1 MKAHFTQL
9 LFRYLLGASIVL
21 AVLAPAHA
29 GAAQIARTPPM
40 GWNTWYAFGCKSSDA
55 IVRAQVQALISDGL
69 EAAGYQYINL
79 DDCWQGSR
87 DSRGI
92 IRPNSN
98 FPDMKALAAYV
109 HAKGLKFGIY
119 SSPGP
124 KTCGGF
130 EGSYEHER
138 QDAET
143 YARWGV
149 DFLKY
154 DWCSATKVYKP
165 DQMQLAYRKME
176 VALRETHRPIV
187 YSLCQYGLEQVW
199 TWGASVGGNLW
210 RTTMDVSNQIDFQE
224 YTRMAFVGFGQAGL
238 EQFAGP
244 GHWNDPDMLQIGNRG
259 LNEDEDRTQMSLW
272 CLLAAPLIV
281 SSDLTR
287 LTPAQLAILTNHEV
301 IAVDQDRAG
310 IQGSRISQKGP
321 AEVWMK
327 PLADGAK
334 AVGLF
339 NQGEGPMVVKVDLK
353 DVGVKRAADVRNLWT
368 QKDLGRYEGSYS
380 AVVPGHG
387 VVLVLIR
394 AL

>member
-1 MKAHFTQL
+1 MKAFFTQF
-9 LFRYLLGASIVL
+9 LFRILAGAFIVL
-21 AVLAPAHA
+21 AVLAPARA

-40 GWNTWYAFGCKSSDA
+40 GWNTWYAFGCKTSDA
-55 IVRAQVQALISDGL
+55 IVRAQAQTLISDGL
-69 EAAGYQYINL
+69 KAAGYQYINL

-87 DSRGI
+87 DGSGNI
-92 IRPNSN
+92 HPNSN
-98 FPDMKALAAYV
+98 FPDMKALATYV

-130 EGSYEHER
+130 EGSYGHER

-154 DWCSATKVYKP
+154 DWCSAAKVYTP
-165 DQMQLAYRKME
+165 DQMQFAYRKMG

-210 RTTMDVSNQIDFQE
+210 RTTMDVSNRIDFQE
-224 YTRMAFVGFGQAGL
+224 YARMAFVGFGQAGL
-238 EQFAGP
+238 EHFAGP
-244 GHWNDPDMLQIGNRG
+244 GRWNDPDMLQIGNRG
-259 LNEDEDRTQMSLW
+259 LNEDEDKTQMSLW
-272 CLLAAPLIV
+272 CLMAAPLII
-281 SSDLTR
+281 SSDLTK
-287 LTPAQLAILTNHEV
+287 LTPAQLAILTNREV
-301 IAVDQDRAG
+301 ISVDQDRAG
-310 IQGSRISQKGP
+310 IQGSRISQEGP

-339 NQGEGPMVVKVDLK
+339 NLGEGPMTVKADFGKLGIKGAV
-353 DVGVKRAADVRNLWT
+353 DVRDLWA
-368 QKDLGRYEGSYS
+368 QKDLGRREGSFS
-380 AVVPGHG
+380 AVVPRHG

>member
-1 MKAHFTQL
+1 MKTFFTQFTFHAL
-9 LFRYLLGASIVL
+9 AGAFIVL
-21 AVLAPAHA
+21 ALLAPAHA

-40 GWNTWYAFGCKSSDA
+40 GWNTWYAFGCKVSDA
-55 IVRAQVQALISDGL
+55 IVRAQAQALISDGL
-69 EAAGYQYINL
+69 KAAGYQYINL

-87 DSRGI
+87 DGSGNI
-92 IRPNSN
+92 HPNSN

-130 EGSYEHER
+130 EGSYGHER

-154 DWCSATKVYKP
+154 DWCSASRVYTP
-165 DQMQLAYRKME
+165 EQMQSAYRKMG
-176 VALRETHRPIV
+176 VALHETHRPIV

-199 TWGASVGGNLW
+199 TWGPSVGGNLW
-210 RTTMDVSNQIDFQE
+210 RTTMDVSNRINFQE
-224 YTRMAFVGFGQAGL
+224 YARMAFVGFGQAGL
-238 EQFAGP
+238 EHFAGP

-272 CLLAAPLIV
+272 CLLAAPLII
-281 SSDLTR
+281 SSDLTK
-287 LTPAQLAILTNHEV
+287 LTPAQLAILTNSEV
-301 IAVDQDRAG
+301 ISVDQDRAG
-310 IQGSRISQKGP
+310 IQGSRVSQEGP

-327 PLADGAK
+327 PLADGTK

-339 NQGEGPMVVKVDLK
+339 NLGEGPMTVKADFGKLGIKGSV
-353 DVGVKRAADVRNLWT
+353 DVRDLWA
-368 QKDLGRYEGSYS
+368 QKDLGKHEGRFS
-380 AVVPGHG
+380 AVVPRHG